1 MERTRVLVMGAGRVG
16 AAMALDL
23 AAEPAFDVTAADR
36 AGEALQALGR
46 RGLSTREVE
55 LAVPGALE
63 AAAEEHDLVVGAVPG
78 ELGYETVRRLVRVGR
93 DVVDISFFPE
103 DPFGLHE
110 AALEGDVRVLVDC
123 GVAPGLS
130 NLILGHLETT
140 LDRVESFTCLVGG
153 LPATPSGPWG
163 YRAPFSPGDVIEEY
177 VRPARFRRD
186 GREVVLP
193 ALSELETVELPEVGE
208 LEAFLT
214 DGLRT
219 LLTTSETPTL
229 VEKTLR
235 HPGHA
240 ERVRA
245 LRDSGFFDREPLGV
259 GGVRVA
265 PLELTRRLL
274 GRAWRPEP
282 DEEELTVMRVRVVG
296 ESGGRPTAHVFD
308 LLDRTEPGTGT
319 SSMART
325 TGYTCTGLVRWL
337 VEGGWER
344 PGVAPPEVVAREAG
358 CFDFVRAH
366 LARRGVR
373 LTHREERP

>member
-1 MERTRVLVMGAGRVG
+1 MERTRILVMGAGRVG

-23 AAEPAFDVTAADR
+23 AEEPAFDVTVADR
-36 AGEALQALGR
+36 AGDALEALAG
-46 RGLSTREVE
+46 RGLDTREVE
-55 LAVPGALE
+55 LGDPGVLEETAVA
-63 AAAEEHDLVVGAVPG
+63 HDLVVGAVPG
-78 ELGYETVRRLVRVGR
+78 DLGYETVRRLVDAGR

-103 DPFGLHE
+103 DPYGLHD
-110 AALEGDVRVLVDC
+110 AARERDVRVLVDC

-130 NLILGHLETT
+130 NLILGHLETA

-153 LPATPSGPWG
+153 LPAVPSGPWG

-177 VRPARFRRD
+177 VRPARLRRD

-193 ALSELETVELPEVGE
+193 ALSEVESVELPGVGP

-219 LLTTSETPTL
+219 LLTTTDTPTL
-229 VEKTLR
+229 IEKTLR

-240 ERVRA
+240 DRVRA
-245 LRDSGFFDREPLGV
+245 LRDSGFFDREPLEVDGT
-259 GGVRVA
+259 RVA
-265 PLELTRRLL
+265 PLDLTRRLL

-282 DEEELTVMRVRVVG
+282 DEEELTVMRVRIVG
-296 ESGGRPTAHVFD
+296 ESDGRATVHVFD
-308 LLDRTEPGTGT
+308 LLDRTDPETGT

-325 TGYTCTGLVRWL
+325 TGYTCTALVRWL
-337 VEGGWER
+337 AEGGWER
-344 PGVAPPEVVAREAG
+344 PGVAPPEVVARDAG